1 MKAKKSLQLDR
12 CRTNNNNNN
21 KKSLPM
27 IGSIRT
33 LQVQRDQYRTRI
45 FHRQLRLTGI
55 RTEIVVCELP
65 QAPPLQSCN
74 GRAET
79 SSWDILSSKVTC
91 SLIITLDDQ
100 ILDPQPEPITI
111 PWQKKAAF
119 KLLSQA
125 AEKSLVNEVQ
135 IQVSARTGQP
145 ITRLTH
151 HQHQILSARS
161 SQIGFRATDAGY
173 PRSSGATKR
182 QHMISI

>member
-1 MKAKKSLQLDR
+1 
-12 CRTNNNNNN
+12 
-21 KKSLPM
+21 M

-111 PWQKKAAF
+111 PWQRKAAF

-135 IQVSARTGQP
+135 IQD
-145 ITRLTH
+145 ITHCGVYLRNGSFKIVGKKHRSRPRRLD
-151 HQHQILSARS
+151 Q
-161 SQIGFRATDAGY
+161 
-173 PRSSGATKR
+173 
-182 QHMISI
+182 